1 MKKYYRP
8 NIYIKDIYQIPVLKL
23 KKQGVK
29 ALVFDL
35 DNTIAM
41 TTENY
46 PNEQVIKYFKTLEKD
61 FNLFI
66 LSNSPKKRVKQFGDK
81 LGIKY
86 YYLALKPNTR
96 KMKKLLKENNLTK
109 EDVFLIGDQYM
120 TDMLLA
126 KKLNIKTIL
135 VDKISNKEFKITSI
149 NRFLE
154 KRILKKLAEYKIL
167 EKGKYYYE

>member
-1 MKKYYRP
+1 
-8 NIYIKDIYQIPVLKL
+8 
-23 KKQGVK
+23 
-29 ALVFDL
+29 
-35 DNTIAM
+35 
-41 TTENY
+41 
-46 PNEQVIKYFKTLEKD
+46 
-61 FNLFI
+61 
-66 LSNSPKKRVKQFGDK
+66 
-81 LGIKY
+81 
-86 YYLALKPNTR
+86 
-96 KMKKLLKENNLTK
+96 MKKLLKENNLTK

-154 KRILKKLAEYKIL
+154 KRILKKMAEYKIL